1 MLKIDEDWHETC
13 CKAVEETKSL
23 KTNKNLLD
31 CWGSKSNY
39 TLLAQEYFISS
50 FQN

>member
-23 KTNKNLLD
+23 KTNKNLLG
-31 CWGSKSNY
+31 CWGSKLNY